1 MDDLRKN
8 RDLEILRDLLKSDEF
23 SSLDNDLKDIIL
35 KTFEDT
41 TGKSKQDLGTMGKL
55 FGKQP
60 ENIALYISFI
70 VTVLLIVVG
79 LVYILLPLEYKETTN
94 LEFWQVIGP
103 IITGALGY
111 IFGANVKK

>member
-1 MDDLRKN
+1 MFLS
-8 RDLEILRDLLKSDEF
+8 ILKKQLPRSAL
-23 SSLDNDLKDIIL
+23 SLIIKDIIL

-41 TGKSKQDLGTMGKL
+41 IGKSKQDLGAMGKL

-79 LVYILLPLEYKETTN
+79 LVYIILPLEYKETTN
-94 LEFWQVIGP
+94 LNFWQVIKP

-111 IFGANVKK
+111 IFGANMKR